1 MKGVSFLEDSAEA
14 PRISAGKLVSAI
26 LDEVEFEDFVRAALF
41 EVSGSHVQ
49 EHQKRAASRL
59 TGVHGET
66 VARWI
71 SGVTTPKARDFWPVA
86 MTALLSRFD
95 AETQEAIAAEI
106 LSMCGVR
113 K

>member
-1 MKGVSFLEDSAEA
+1 MNRALCDNDCTKPD
-14 PRISAGKLVSAI
+14 RISAGKLVSAI

-41 EVSGSHVQ
+41 DLSGSHVQ

-71 SGVTTPKARDFWPVA
+71 SGMTTPKARDFWPVA

-95 AETQEAIAAEI
+95 AETQAAIAAEI

>member
-1 MKGVSFLEDSAEA
+1 MSGAPSTKDATTD
-14 PRISAGKLVSAI
+14 PRISAGKLIGAI
-26 LDEVEFEDFVRAALF
+26 LEEVEFEDFVRAALY
-41 EVSGSHVQ
+41 EVSDSHVQ

-59 TGVHGET
+59 TGVHVET

-71 SGVTTPKARDFWPVA
+71 SGMTTPKARDFWPVA

-95 AETQEAIAAEI
+95 AETQAAIAAEI